1 MPAKIALLTLAC
13 LAYLGSAGFAQDRPS
28 GAGGRPYRHTI
39 WDLDLGSHARELSR
53 SDYVDFACGTNGGP
67 PSIVLRDWRE
77 FATCKPEPATGLREV
92 YFRYDDELE
101 YRSLARDPEKM
112 GMFRFEGTSEFQIPV
127 IVSGLFDEAGFLVG
141 VRVVSDPRTDVLT
154 RERGGNLS
162 GVFMA
167 RFGADS
173 FECVD
178 LPRREG
184 ESPYRGSL
192 IKERC
197 EAIDEEA
204 GVRRV
209 IEKHYYRKPGQN
221 LLDPVTGQRTI
232 GYFVS
237 ETRYEALLLEPIEN
251 PQERLA
257 AIRDPA
263 PTQVELLAARSRD
276 CPGCDLAGANL
287 KRADLQ
293 DANLAGANLAG
304 ANLHGANLAGADLTG
319 AQLPKANLNK
329 VDLRRAKM
337 AEANLIDTM
346 LYQARLDGADLSGAD
361 MSGAAAARLQ
371 MIRGTAP
378 GLYAQET
385 DLRYSR
391 ISDSDLSGADLSYA
405 KVQQAQFSRTNLKG
419 ATLSDTLFWDANL
432 SEANL
437 IDVEAELTDFT
448 GANLRDADLSGGNF
462 TAAKFNLAITTG
474 VMAEGATFKGA
485 ELPRGFP

>member
-1 MPAKIALLTLAC
+1 MDDPIATQSGTSISAAMPANYREATTSISPAARM
-13 LAYLGSAGFAQDRPS
+13 AARP
-28 GAGGRPYRHTI
+28 P
-39 WDLDLGSHARELSR
+39 
-53 SDYVDFACGTNGGP
+53 
-67 PSIVLRDWRE
+67 IVLKDWRD

-101 YRSLARDPEKM
+101 YRSLARDPDKL
-112 GMFRFEGTSEFQIPV
+112 GMYRFEGTSEFQIPV
-127 IVSGLFDEAGFLVG
+127 IVSGLFDEFGFLTG
-141 VRVVSDPRTDVLT
+141 IRLVSDPRTDVLT

-162 GVFMA
+162 GVLEA
-167 RFGADS
+167 RFGGEGY
-173 FECVD
+173 ECVD

-184 ESPYRGSL
+184 ESPYRGAL

-197 EAIDEEA
+197 EVVDDQA
-204 GVRRV
+204 GIRRV

-237 ETRYEALLLEPIEN
+237 ETRYEALLLEPVAN
-251 PQERLA
+251 PKERLA
-257 AIRDPA
+257 TIRDPD
-263 PTQVELLAARSRD
+263 PTEVDLLAARSRD
-276 CPGCDLAGANL
+276 CPGCDLSGANL
-287 KRADLQ
+287 KRADLHG
-293 DANLAGANLAG
+293 ANLAGANLAG

-329 VDLRRAKM
+329 VDLRRAKL
-337 AEANLIDTM
+337 ADANLIDTM

-391 ISDSDLSGADLSYA
+391 ISDSDLSGADLSYSRL
-405 KVQQAQFSRTNLKG
+405 QQAQFSRTNLQG
-419 ATLSDTLFWDANL
+419 ATLSDTLFWKANL
-432 SEANL
+432 SAANL

-462 TAAKFNLAITTG
+462 TAAKFDLAITTG
-474 VMAEGATFKGA
+474 VQSEGATFKGA
-485 ELPRGFP
+485 DLPRGFP